1 MLWLNERALI
11 FYFYLDKRKL
21 QVLKLFDI
29 YLTIVLALIILIG
42 MLAPLSGVTTAPAGT
57 DKIIHIVA
65 FAALVFPL
73 ALTRR
78 IGLFP
83 LFISASLFGGLTE
96 VIQTSV
102 GRDAD
107 INDWFADI
115 FGIACGIGLVKIS
128 GFKA

>member
-1 MLWLNERALI
+1 MLWLNECLLNLHRHLT
-11 FYFYLDKRKL
+11 KRKL
-21 QVLKLFDI
+21 QVHRFFDI
-29 YLTIVLALIILIG
+29 YLTIILALIILIG
-42 MLAPLSGVTTAPAGT
+42 ALTPVTEVAAAPAGT

-73 ALTRR
+73 ALTKR

-83 LFISASLFGGLTE
+83 LLIFASLFGGITE

-102 GRDAD
+102 ARNAD

-115 FGIACGIGLVKIS
+115 FGIACSIGIAKCIVAK
-128 GFKA
+128 

>member
-1 MLWLNERALI
+1 MLR
-11 FYFYLDKRKL
+11 F
-21 QVLKLFDI
+21 FDI
-29 YLTIVLALIILIG
+29 YLTIVLALTILTG
-42 MLAPLSGVTTAPAGT
+42 MLAPISEVSTAPAGT
-57 DKIIHIVA
+57 DKAIHILA
-65 FAALVFPL
+65 FTALVLPL